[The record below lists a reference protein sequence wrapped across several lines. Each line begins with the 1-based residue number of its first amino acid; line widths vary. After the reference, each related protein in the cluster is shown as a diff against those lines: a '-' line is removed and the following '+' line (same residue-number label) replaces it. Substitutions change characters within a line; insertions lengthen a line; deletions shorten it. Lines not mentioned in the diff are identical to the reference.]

1 MTGHADVVV
10 VGGGHNG
17 LVAAAYLAR
26 AGLNTVVCERRGVT
40 GGAAVSEHPFGPD
53 YTVTSLSYVVSLLP
67 PDLIRD
73 LRLEQHGY
81 HVYPQGPYF
90 APRTDGR
97 YLQLP
102 GDPAQRHAEIAKFSA
117 EDAHA
122 YPRYEEHLAAIGRVL
137 GPLLHQ
143 IPPRL
148 GSRRPQDLLR
158 QARLLT
164 HLRGVDERGAVD
176 VTRLLTGSI
185 ADLLEGYFESDA
197 MRGLL
202 SVSGV
207 IGTWAGPR
215 SAGTAYVM
223 LHHHIGETEGLSG
236 AWGFP
241 RGGMGGVSNALARA
255 ARMFGAQIRT
265 DAEVAQIRTRDG
277 RVTGVTLA
285 GMAGKGGGEAGGES
299 IDAPVVVTTAHP
311 QISFLRLLDPADLP
325 AGFVADIRGWRSRSG
340 TVKINLALDRLPE
353 FASHPE
359 PDPSVYGG
367 TIVLAESLDD
377 IETAFQQAVS
387 GAPATLPFADICI
400 PSVFDDSLAPA
411 GKHIMS
417 MFTQWVPCG
426 YADAP
431 HEEELEAYADRVLA
445 RVEKVAPGF
454 TDSVLHR
461 QVIGP
466 HQMQEEYGLVGG
478 NIFHGE
484 LSLGQMFHARPAAG
498 YADLRT
504 PVRGL
509 YQAGSATH
517 GGGGVTGIP
526 GRNVVRQILADR
538 RAERW
543 LRRVRTSRP
552 DKPGK
557 AAAQR

>member
-1 MTGHADVVV
+1 MTASRDVVV
-10 VGGGHNG
+10 IGGGHNG

-26 AGLNTVVCERRGVT
+26 SGLSTLVCERRGVL

-67 PDLIRD
+67 PGLVRD
-73 LRLEQHGY
+73 LRLASHGY

-90 APRTDGR
+90 APRADGR
-97 YLQLP
+97 YLSLP
-102 GDPAQRHAEIAKFSA
+102 ADPAARQAQIAKFSSG
-117 EDAHA
+117 DAAA
-122 YPRYEEHLAAIGRVL
+122 YDRYQSYLARLGAIL
-137 GPLLHQ
+137 GPLLDE

-148 GSRRPQDLLR
+148 GSRRPQDLWRQGLLLR
-158 QARLLT
+158 
-164 HLRGVDERGAVD
+164 HLRKLDERGAVD

-185 ADLLEGYFESDA
+185 ADLVERYFESDA
-197 MRGLL
+197 MRGLQ

-215 SAGTAYVM
+215 SSGTAYVT
-223 LHHHIGETEGLSG
+223 LHHHIGDTDGQAG

-241 RGGMGGVSNALARA
+241 RGGMGGVTRALAAA
-255 ARMFGAQIRT
+255 ARSLGAEIRT
-265 DAEVAQIRTRDG
+265 DAEVARIRTRAG

-285 GMAGKGGGEAGGES
+285 TGEE
-299 IDAPVVVTTAHP
+299 IDATTIVTTAHP
-311 QISFLRLLDPADLP
+311 QISFLRLLDPAVLP
-325 AGFVADIRGWRSRSG
+325 DEFVDDIRGWQTRSG
-340 TVKINLALDRLPE
+340 TVKINLALGTLPV

-359 PDPSVYGG
+359 FDPQVHGG

-377 IETAFQQAVS
+377 IETAFQDAVCGRPS
-387 GAPATLPFADICI
+387 SVPFADICI

-411 GKHIMS
+411 GQHVMS
-417 MFTQWVPCG
+417 LFTQWVPYQ

-431 HEEELEAYADRVLA
+431 QEEALSAYADRVIA
-445 RVEKVAPGF
+445 RVEAVAPGF
-454 TDSVLHR
+454 TDSILHR

-466 HQMQEEYGLVGG
+466 HQMQQEYGLIGG

-509 YQAGSATH
+509 YQAGSGTH

-526 GRNVVRQILADR
+526 GRNVVRQILADA
-538 RAERW
+538 RAARW
-543 LRRVRTSRP
+543 RARLRVP
-552 DKPGK
+552 VP
-557 AAAQR
+557 

>member
-1 MTGHADVVV
+1 
-10 VGGGHNG
+10 
-17 LVAAAYLAR
+17 
-26 AGLNTVVCERRGVT
+26 
-40 GGAAVSEHPFGPD
+40 VSEHPFGPG

-67 PDLIRD
+67 PDLVRD
-73 LRLEQHGY
+73 LQLDRHGY

-90 APRTDGR
+90 APHTDGR
-97 YLQLP
+97 YLRLP
-102 GDPAQRHAEIAKFSA
+102 DDPVTRHAEIAKFSTA
-117 EDAHA
+117 DADA
-122 YPRYEEHLAAIGRVL
+122 YDGYEAHLARIGQLL

-143 IPPRL
+143 IPPHL
-148 GSRRPQDLLR
+148 GSRRPVDLWQ
-158 QARLLT
+158 QARLLGQ
-164 HLRGVDERGAVD
+164 LRGVDERASVD

-185 ADLLEGYFESDA
+185 ADLLDRYFESDA
-197 MRGLL
+197 VRGVL

-223 LHHHIGETEGLSG
+223 LHHHVGEADGQTG

-241 RGGMGGVSNALARA
+241 RGGMGGVTGAIAAA
-255 ARMFGAQIRT
+255 ARSFGAEIRT
-265 DAEVAQIRTRDG
+265 GAEVAQIRSSGG

-285 GMAGKGGGEAGGES
+285 SGEE
-299 IDAPVVVTTAHP
+299 IDADVVITTAHP

-325 AGFVADIRGWRSRSG
+325 PEFVADIQSWQTRSG
-340 TVKINLALDRLPE
+340 TVKINLALDRLPV
-353 FASHPE
+353 FTSHPE
-359 PDPSVYGG
+359 FDPQVHGG

-377 IETAFQQAVS
+377 VETAFQQAVAGQPS
-387 GAPATLPFADICI
+387 RLPFADICI
-400 PSVFDDSLAPA
+400 PSVFDDSLAPP
-411 GKHIMS
+411 GKHVMS
-417 MFTQWVPCG
+417 LFTQWVPSG
-426 YADAP
+426 YADHPDDAAVA
-431 HEEELEAYADRVLA
+431 AYADRVIA
-445 RVEKVAPGF
+445 RLEAVAPGF

-526 GRNVVRQILADR
+526 GRNVVHQILADR
-538 RAERW
+538 RSERRSDRW
-543 LRRVRTSRP
+543 RSRVRLGAGSR
-552 DKPGK
+552 GGSSLG
-557 AAAQR
+557 RS